1 MAGITLKVKG
11 GIQESKLLCE
21 GGEIGVKGDSPF
33 LLILPIPHQ
42 PLRISSECGHIANKI
57 RACCRSQPEKGKG
70 WPGWGPG
77 TFAREGL
84 EQITAV
90 AA

>member
-1 MAGITLKVKG
+1 M
-11 GIQESKLLCE
+11 
-21 GGEIGVKGDSPF
+21 KGDSPF

-42 PLRISSECGHIANKI
+42 PLRIGSECSHIANKV

-77 TFAREGL
+77 TLAREGL